1 METVKIIFDAIVGL
15 ALFAGILYLSYV
27 ATKYLANRLS
37 PTGRGGKNLKVV
49 ETLGISKDTSLLI
62 VKAGEKMLLIGTTA
76 NSVSLVTELSPDE
89 LDFSDEKQAPQTMS
103 FAEALKININ
113 KRIGKEQKKN
123 CFEEDKND
131 KKSDS

>member
-1 METVKIIFDAIVGL
+1 
-15 ALFAGILYLSYV
+15 
-27 ATKYLANRLS
+27 
-37 PTGRGGKNLKVV
+37 
-49 ETLGISKDTSLLI
+49 
-62 VKAGEKMLLIGTTA
+62 MLLIGTTA

-123 CFEEDKND
+123 SFEEDKND